1 MNSEAFRANVGLV
14 LLKDEKVFIFE
25 RIDIADAWQLPQGGI
40 DVGETPIEA
49 AYRELA
55 EETGLRR
62 SDVRFVAEY
71 PDWLV
76 YEFPDHVKKGAF
88 LGQAQKWFFF
98 ELVNDESAI
107 NLTAFEHQEFSRFR
121 RISHYELEEI
131 AVSFRKPIYRK
142 LSEFLT
148 NYER

>member
-14 LLKDEKVFIFE
+14 LVKDQKVLVFE
-25 RIDIADAWQLPQGGI
+25 RVDIADAWQLPQGGI
-40 DVGETPIEA
+40 DVGETPLET

-62 SDVRFVAEY
+62 EDVKFIAEY
-71 PDWLV
+71 PEWLV
-76 YEFPDHVKKGAF
+76 YEFPEGLEKGTF

-98 ELVNDESAI
+98 ELIADESAI
-107 NLTAFEHQEFSRFR
+107 DLIAYEHREFAQFRFVAP
-121 RISHYELEEI
+121 YELEEI

-142 LSEFLT
+142 LAEFLT
-148 NYER
+148 NYEQ